1 MMFNNLDISEIKW
14 TVPDLPEANQDAS
27 MINSIYMDF
36 KEHMG
41 YAKSR
46 RSNSAP
52 RNSNGSTERDQIK
65 TEPKPPVDMMSDRS
79 LKRRNFKSWLEEK
92 KAKEHGS
99 NLKTVYESVIDQL
112 KQGNNAKIYK

>member
-1 MMFNNLDISEIKW
+1 MFNNLDISEIKW
-14 TVPDLPEANQDAS
+14 SAPDLPEANQDAS

-52 RNSNGSTERDQIK
+52 RNSNGSTEREQIK
-65 TEPKPPVDMMSDRS
+65 VEPKPPIDMLSDRS
-79 LKRRNFKSWLEEK
+79 VKRRNFKSWLEEK
-92 KAKEHGS
+92 KNKEPGTK
-99 NLKTVYESVIDQL
+99 LKTVYENVIDQL
-112 KQGNNAKIYK
+112 KNNPNSRMYK